1 MLLLGASGDG
11 RALLGTLC
19 LQNHKTEA
27 AHLRRQDLLLP
38 EWCRDLG
45 HTLPG
50 HQTHAASG
58 SWRRLHLDGGSWT
71 GWSAGRA
78 YETGIPHAQTSPG
91 GSRGQTWAPP
101 TFILPSENHRRQ
113 RLPTVVL
120 IYSRRAGHSRT
131 PSQEVGMIS
140 SGEGPCLWRKRILC
154 PHVSHSPCTPL
165 WCLSLASTSRKG
177 SHLSSL

>member
-1 MLLLGASGDG
+1 MGEPSWGLCAFKTTRRKQLTSGDRTSSCLNG
-11 RALLGTLC
+11 AETWVTRSLGTRHM
-19 LQNHKTEA
+19 Q
-27 AHLRRQDLLLP
+27 LP
-38 EWCRDLG
+38 
-45 HTLPG
+45 
-50 HQTHAASG
+50 G

-177 SHLSSL
+177 SHLSSP